1 MMRANLKPAIISAV
15 VVAILAGLLLGIRL
29 NQQGTT
35 LSLVG
40 AGPDVYWKIGAA
52 AAFLHLH
59 ARLPADAALLRAV
72 YSCLCQQHAFRITRQ
87 ARI

>member
-52 AAFLHLH
+52 AAFLFFFNLFPLTFLNFHGTKKW
-59 ARLPADAALLRAV
+59 LLI
-72 YSCLCQQHAFRITRQ
+72 SCQSCY
-87 ARI
+87 